1 MFQVIDG
8 IDTLTVNLEAR
19 TCTCRKWDL
28 TGIPCFHVVAVIFS
42 VHGHA
47 EDYVSDYYKREAYLR
62 SYNLGIAPVPGQRHW
77 IEMTCSICKSNTHN
91 KRKRPDKNKTQP
103 APPKNPMGRPRKYPR
118 LEDSSE
124 LAAQPHYSATAQPS
138 RVGRGGRVTM
148 AGRFSGRNGG
158 RRGRSASRNGGR
170 ARAPQGFRVLFD
182 GQGNAFTNVT
192 VVKKKGS
199 VINKTKQVAPTTEIT
214 CCYSINVELS
224 GSSGFDSSRVLFLAS
239 LWLFPQAGV
248 GIGGDG
254 DGDGGGDD
262 RVSMDLSKV
271 GEKIL
276 SSVRSARSL
285 GLFPSTSDRPEVP
298 ARAAAAAAVA
308 RALATLTPEQ
318 RQSLQSS
325 SAELSSIYG
334 SRPNIPTVEELEE
347 EFYEE
352 EFDPV
357 MYVLNHIPSE
367 EDELEHYENKAT
379 VRLAQ
384 LDAIS
389 ARLSR
394 HVMEHH
400 EEMVK
405 GMQLVRELE
414 RDLKIAT
421 VICMNGRRH
430 LTSSMHEVSRDLIVT
445 ANSKKK
451 QTLLDFQIHQ
461 PGVVYLQWELWKSTC
476 GIQSVL
482 DSIEIPFSKPFVFQI
497 FVLGG
502 RSRRIS
508 TGSEV
513 VVSVVLARKI
523 MGPIPYGGVKKG
535 VVGGGWWWLWGLE
548 EESEGKSDLLPALSE
563 LCHAQNMQKELETLL
578 EEGNFSKAFQ
588 VLSEFLQLLDTF
600 SELSAAQEMSRSVEV
615 WLGNALQKL
624 DSLLVQVCQVFKEE
638 KYVTVIDAYAL
649 IGDVSGLAEKIQ
661 SFFMQEVLSETHAT
675 VKTAVQEVMVVKKIE
690 MGIIV
695 LENVKLPK
703 YINACLPFLN
713 KALPVQDQDTDNS
726 DNSSRL
732 TYSDL
737 CLQLP
742 ESKFRNCL
750 SSTLAVLFSLM
761 CSYYAIMSFQPE
773 NELNIFRFSY
783 DKGLLVKL
791 RLQDCLGIVDYQCPD
806 SRIDLGETIQAN
818 VISPKLEEVQE
829 TSVEQR
835 ADNGSTDRLECGS
848 SVVESANEF
857 SATVMSCEIK
867 DQLLCDG
874 TTSSSGSPWYE
885 LRRDATLLISQS
897 LQRGRKNLWQLVTSR
912 VSVLLASSAF
922 CSASIHQFLRNYED
936 LNIFVL
942 AGEAFCGLEAAE
954 FAKKLKVA
962 CESYYSNFHK
972 QNIYIYYRLKILS
985 YVNAS
990 LLEGMVE
997 EYEALK
1003 MVLEKESWQKLPSDA
1018 VQVVAFAGLVGDGAP
1033 LMASS
1038 DSSTNPLLLPNKSIY
1053 AAEMGSKNSGF
1064 SHWLNCGNPFLLKFT
1079 SPAACHTSSPCADGP
1094 SVSGGSNGTPI
1105 DFQSNKLSTTQDNN
1119 THENG
1124 ETDILDDE
1132 NEDLLADFIDEDSQ
1146 LPSRIS
1152 KSSLRR
1158 NQTSQWKDDESS
1170 AQTGSSL
1177 CLLRFM
1183 DKYARLMQ
1191 KLGMINVELFKGLC
1205 HLFEMYYYF
1214 VFETFGRQDNSAN
1227 GKGVADSLNYR
1238 LKSAMNRAMQDC
1250 EQWLR
1255 PPQLLTSSS
1264 SLPASFN
1271 TSFKN
1276 MELTPTTPLGTN
1288 SAHFPGTFDLKER
1301 CVAVNTIYLVA
1312 RVLHRSKP
1320 HLQSMLL
1327 QNNPVIVEDFFVN
1340 LVDTVPDLIEHIH
1353 RTTAKSLLHIIGYI
1367 DRIANAKWEVKE
1379 LGMEH
1384 NGYVDLL
1391 LGEFKHY
1398 TTRLAHAG
1406 IQKEVQDLLL
1416 EYGVEIVAE
1425 TLVEGLSR
1433 IKRCTDEGRALMSLD
1448 LQVLINGLQHFI
1460 PKDVKPKF
1468 QIVETFI
1475 KAYYLPETEYV
1486 HWARAHPEYSK
1497 SQIIGLVNLV
1507 ATMKGW
1513 KRKTRLETLEKIE
1526 SS

>member
-1 MFQVIDG
+1 MQ
-8 IDTLTVNLEAR
+8 
-19 TCTCRKWDL
+19 
-28 TGIPCFHVVAVIFS
+28 
-42 VHGHA
+42 
-47 EDYVSDYYKREAYLR
+47 
-62 SYNLGIAPVPGQRHW
+62 PG
-77 IEMTCSICKSNTHN
+77 S
-91 KRKRPDKNKTQP
+91 
-103 APPKNPMGRPRKYPR
+103 
-118 LEDSSE
+118 LSSPF
-124 LAAQPHYSATAQPS
+124 LLSPLSFLH
-138 RVGRGGRVTM
+138 
-148 AGRFSGRNGG
+148 
-158 RRGRSASRNGGR
+158 
-170 ARAPQGFRVLFD
+170 
-182 GQGNAFTNVT
+182 
-192 VVKKKGS
+192 
-199 VINKTKQVAPTTEIT
+199 
-214 CCYSINVELS
+214 SINGELID
-224 GSSGFDSSRVLFLAS
+224 SSGFDSSRVLFLAS

-248 GIGGDG
+248 GIGGDS
-254 DGDGGGDD
+254 GGGDD

-308 RALATLTPEQ
+308 RALATLTPDQ

-334 SRPNIPTVEELEE
+334 SRPNDPIVEELEE

-445 ANSKKK
+445 TNSKKK
-451 QTLLDFQIHQ
+451 QTLL
-461 PGVVYLQWELWKSTC
+461 
-476 GIQSVL
+476 
-482 DSIEIPFSKPFVFQI
+482 
-497 FVLGG
+497 
-502 RSRRIS
+502 
-508 TGSEV
+508 
-513 VVSVVLARKI
+513 
-523 MGPIPYGGVKKG
+523 
-535 VVGGGWWWLWGLE
+535 
-548 EESEGKSDLLPALSE
+548 DLLPALSE
-563 LCHAQNMQKELETLL
+563 LCHAQDMQKELETLL

-588 VLSEFLQLLDTF
+588 VLSEYLQLLDTL

-675 VKTAVQEVMVVKKIE
+675 VKAAVQE
-690 MGIIV
+690 
-695 LENVKLPK
+695 
-703 YINACLPFLN
+703 
-713 KALPVQDQDTDNS
+713 DQDTDNS

-773 NELNIFRFSY
+773 NE
-783 DKGLLVKL
+783 
-791 RLQDCLGIVDYQCPD
+791 
-806 SRIDLGETIQAN
+806 IQAN
-818 VISPKLEEVQE
+818 VISPKLEEIQE
-829 TSVEQR
+829 TSLEQTV
-835 ADNGSTDRLECGS
+835 DGSYVGSTDRLECAS
-848 SVVESANEF
+848 SVVESANEL
-857 SATVMSCEIK
+857 SATDTTCEIK
-867 DQLLCDG
+867 DQLLCDSS
-874 TTSSSGSPWYE
+874 TSSSGSPWYE

-897 LQRGRKNLWQLVTSR
+897 LQRGRKNLWQLVASR
-912 VSVLLASSAF
+912 VSVLLSSSAF

-936 LNIFVL
+936 LSIFVL
-942 AGEAFCGLEAAE
+942 AGEAFCGIEAAE
-954 FAKKLKVA
+954 FTKKLKVA

-972 QNIYIYYRLKILS
+972 QNIY
-985 YVNAS
+985 
-990 LLEGMVE
+990 
-997 EYEALK
+997 ALK

-1038 DSSTNPLLLPNKSIY
+1038 DNSANPLLLPNKSIY
-1053 AAEMGSKNSGF
+1053 AAEMGSKKSGF
-1064 SHWLNCGNPFLLKFT
+1064 SHWLNCGNPFLLKVT
-1079 SPAACHTSSPCADGP
+1079 SPAACHTLSPCADGP
-1094 SVSGGSNGTPI
+1094 SVSGGSNGSPI
-1105 DFQSNKLSTTQDNN
+1105 DSRSNKLSTSQDNN
-1119 THENG
+1119 THGNG
-1124 ETDILDDE
+1124 KTDILDDE

-1152 KSSLRR
+1152 KSSLRQ

-1205 HLFEMYYYF
+1205 QLFEMYYYF
-1214 VFETFGRQDNSAN
+1214 VFETFGRQDNYAN
-1227 GKGVADSLNYR
+1227 GKGVADTLNYR

-1276 MELTPTTPLGTN
+1276 MELTPTTPLGSN

-1340 LVDTVPDLIEHIH
+1340 LVDTVPDLIEHVH